1 MHLAVYL
8 LSLAAASTAQGAP
21 EALLMALGNASYSG
35 IYEAPVAL
43 KDGRFEGA
51 PYTPGG
57 VSRPTL
63 SLVPGLITRADLD
76 GDGTDE
82 GVAVLVESSGGT
94 GAFVYLA
101 AMAVGAG
108 SATNLGTV
116 LLGDRVQIR
125 HLTAVPGGL
134 LVETLSAGEDD
145 ASAQP
150 THKVARTFTLGADGL
165 KESAA
170 EERGALSLAD
180 LDGTEW
186 QLREVRAAESL
197 DLQDLRITADF
208 REQQI
213 AGHAGCNRYFAPLTD
228 EGRGRIAVGPVG
240 ATRMA
245 CPEPQMRVEQ
255 AYLGLLA
262 QVEWFGFGLGELML
276 GTPEGVLV
284 LDPAPPAGTAP

>member
-8 LSLAAASTAQGAP
+8 LSVAGASAALGAP
-21 EALLMALGNASYSG
+21 EELLRTLGNASYSG
-35 IYEAPVAL
+35 IYETPVAL
-43 KDGRFEGA
+43 EDGRYQGA
-51 PYTPGG
+51 PYIPDGA
-57 VSRPTL
+57 SRPTL

-82 GVAVLVESSGGT
+82 ALAVLVESSGGT

-101 AMAVGAG
+101 AMAVDAGA
-108 SATNLGTV
+108 ATNLGTL
-116 LLGDRVQIR
+116 LLGDRIQIR
-125 HLTAVPGGL
+125 RLAAVTGGV

-150 THKVARTFTLGADGL
+150 THKVRRTFSLGADGL
-165 KESAA
+165 RESAA
-170 EERGALSLAD
+170 EEGGALSLAD
-180 LDGTEW
+180 LDGSEW
-186 QLREVRAAESL
+186 QLREVRAAQPL
-197 DLQDLRITADF
+197 NLQDVRITATFGDQ
-208 REQQI
+208 RI
-213 AGHAGCNRYFAPLTD
+213 AGHAGCNRYFADLTD
-228 EGRGRIAVGPVG
+228 DGRGQVAVGPVG

-245 CPEPQMRVEQ
+245 CPEPQMSIEQ
-255 AYLGLLA
+255 SYLGLLA